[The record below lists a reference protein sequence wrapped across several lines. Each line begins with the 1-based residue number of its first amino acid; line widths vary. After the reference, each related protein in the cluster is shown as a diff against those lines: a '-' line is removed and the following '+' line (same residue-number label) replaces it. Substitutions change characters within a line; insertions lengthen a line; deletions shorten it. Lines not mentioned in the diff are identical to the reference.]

1 MRNIQKRICF
11 LLIIVAI
18 FSLGCARDNST
29 FEDSTIESNTEGIYS
44 EEELDDARAG
54 IEILIQAINKRDIEL
69 FKSTLTD
76 VTIQNTINLD
86 AEIQTVFDMYVG
98 DVVEYTENKVECVSK
113 AFGNEQ
119 RNVLI
124 LYYDVHTTE
133 KEYLL
138 DIIYIPKTND
148 EYKKT
153 GFFSVV
159 LSDYDRT
166 WKYFETAMPSY
177 YNNFGV
183 FSSDVDTLDFN
194 ETKIETFYE
203 GIGLE
208 QCQLAVKFELNKAG
222 IEKIDKLEV
231 AEITEWGGVNYYIV
245 DDIGNRYYIKTDEIG
260 FVRCVKEIDENG
272 KIIYGE

>member
-1 MRNIQKRICF
+1 MRKIQKKIWF
-11 LLIIVAI
+11 LFFIAAI
-18 FSLGCARDNST
+18 FCFGCARENSSLI
-29 FEDSTIESNTEGIYS
+29 DATIESNTEGIYS
-44 EEELDDARAG
+44 EDELDDARVNVDV
-54 IEILIQAINKRDIEL
+54 LIQAINKRDIEL

-86 AEIQTVFDMYVG
+86 AEIQNMFGMYVG

-159 LSDYDRT
+159 LSDYDRS

-183 FSSDVDTLDFN
+183 FSSDVETLDFN
-194 ETKIETFYE
+194 ETKIGMFYE
-203 GIGLE
+203 EIGLE

-231 AEITEWGGVNYYIV
+231 VEITDWGGVNYSIV
-245 DDIGNRYYIKTDEIG
+245 DDIGNQYYIKTDEIG